1 MIDQAAYSAS
11 RIGRKKLLSVFLKFC
26 SNASIFSPS
35 DLKPGVACVQIN
47 VETPFPSP
55 IFNEGR
61 GSVHRIASY
70 TCPKYG
76 PNARLKNRLFCSKFQ
91 QQNLPE
97 SVQPRDCLF
106 SLGPTRVS
114 THLSRDRDQSTHSI
128 DKG

>member
-1 MIDQAAYSAS
+1 MIGQAAYSAS
-11 RIGRKKLLSVFLKFC
+11 RIGRKKLLKFC
-26 SNASIFSPS
+26 SNACIFSPS
-35 DLKPGVACVQIN
+35 DRKPGVACVQTN
-47 VETPFPSP
+47 VETPSLLRF
-55 IFNEGR
+55 FLRGG

-76 PNARLKNRLFCSKFQ
+76 PNARLKNHLFCSEFQ

-97 SVQPRDCLF
+97 SVQPRDCFF

-114 THLSRDRDQSTHSI
+114 THLSRDRDQSTLST